1 MTRKPEKLPTAST
14 KDRILDAAETL
25 FANEG
30 FHCTSLRT
38 LTKKADV
45 NLAAVN
51 YHFGSKEAL
60 VEAMMER
67 RLQALN
73 PQREALLDKVLERAL
88 NEERPPRSEDILRAF
103 IEPTINFSESGKGP
117 RHFIA
122 FIGRILMDPDDS
134 LRNMFLKRIRP
145 LFVRFYKAMCEALPE
160 VPPQTVFMRLQMTL
174 GLISHVMCSIER
186 YTGTSR
192 EFPLPP
198 GIPPIENAQELC
210 EVILEFVLPG
220 LEKS

>member
-1 MTRKPEKLPTAST
+1 MTRKNEITPSGST

-25 FANEG
+25 FASEG

-38 LTKKADV
+38 LTRKAEV

-60 VEAMMER
+60 VEAMMAR
-67 RLQALN
+67 RLQDLN
-73 PQREALLDKVLERAL
+73 PQREALLDDVLERARH
-88 NEERPPRSEDILRAF
+88 EQRPPRSEDILRAF
-103 IEPTINFSESGKGP
+103 IEPTINFSESGQGP

-122 FIGRILMDPDDS
+122 FIGRILMEPDDA

-145 LFVRFYKAMCEALPE
+145 LFERFYKAMCEALPE
-160 VPPQTVFMRLQMTL
+160 VPPQTVYMRLQMTL
-174 GLISHVMCSIER
+174 GLISHVMCGIDR

-198 GIPPIENAQELC
+198 GIPPIENTQQLC
-210 EVILEFVLPG
+210 EVILAFVLPG
-220 LEKS
+220 LEKP